1 MNPSSYNQAG
11 DSRMTAVLTR
21 SDEYQ
26 DLAHDY
32 HHAKPNRSLTYL
44 LPAILKGLE
53 KSTSVRRIFE
63 VGCGTGELANL
74 LTRKGYHVL
83 ASDPSIS
90 AIASARLRFPEQLF
104 EEASAYE
111 DLSLRFGK
119 WDAVVSTEVIEHLY
133 RPKIFAET
141 AFRLLANNGTL
152 ILSTPYH
159 GYWKNLAL
167 ALSGKMDDHFM
178 ALRDHGH
185 IKFWSEKTIT
195 TLLSDV
201 GFKSI
206 EISRTGRIHPLAKSM
221 VIIARKP

>member
-1 MNPSSYNQAG
+1 
-11 DSRMTAVLTR
+11 MTAALTR
-21 SDEYQ
+21 SNDYQ
-26 DLAHDY
+26 DLADDY
-32 HHAKPNRSLTYL
+32 HHGKPNRSLSYL

-53 KSTSVRRIFE
+53 KNTSIRRVFE
-63 VGCGTGELANL
+63 IGCGTGDLANL
-74 LTRKGYHVL
+74 LTRKGYIVL

-90 AIASARLRFPEQLF
+90 AIASARSRFPDQLF

-111 DLSLRFGK
+111 DLHARFGK
-119 WDAVVSTEVIEHLY
+119 WDAVVSMEVIEHLY
-133 RPKIFAET
+133 RPKIFAKT

-152 ILSTPYH
+152 IISTPYH

-185 IKFWSEKTIT
+185 IKFWSEKTIAV
-195 TLLSDV
+195 LLSDA

-206 EISRTGRIHPLAKSM
+206 EIIRTGRIHPLAKSM
-221 VIIARKP
+221 VIIAQKP

>member
-1 MNPSSYNQAG
+1 
-11 DSRMTAVLTR
+11 MTAVLTR
-21 SDEYQ
+21 SENHQ

-53 KSTSVRRIFE
+53 KNRSVRRIFE
-63 VGCGTGELANL
+63 IGCGTGDLANL

-83 ASDPSIS
+83 ASDPSTS
-90 AIASARLRFPEQLF
+90 AIASARLRFPEQSF
-104 EEASAYE
+104 EEASAYD
-111 DLSLRFGK
+111 DLSARFGS

-133 RPKIFAET
+133 RPKIFAQT
-141 AFRLLANNGTL
+141 AFHLLASNGTL
-152 ILSTPYH
+152 IISTPYH

-195 TLLSDV
+195 KLLSDA
-201 GFKSI
+201 GFNSI
-206 EISRTGRIHPLAKSM
+206 EISRAGRIPALAKSM
-221 VIIARKP
+221 VIVARKP